1 MTSVPTSTDDT
12 TTYGVNVSSTSMGP
26 GTSSITSSMSG
37 LDTPDA
43 INLRKGIGTETPESI
58 NPKKQLYKVLEKQ
71 DASGAAKA
79 GLFGTSHTY
88 KMQGKKRQDVPGG
101 VHVAILPDDIGNLD
115 EKTLKRKY
123 DEQQRM
129 EEDEPSRKK

>member
-1 MTSVPTSTDDT
+1 
-12 TTYGVNVSSTSMGP
+12 
-26 GTSSITSSMSG
+26 MSG

-71 DASGAAKA
+71 DASGAAKS

-88 KMQGKKRQDVPGG
+88 KGVGKKGKDLGG
-101 VHVAILPDDIGNLD
+101 VHLAINPEEIGNLD
-115 EKTLKRKY
+115 EKTIKRKL
-123 DEQQRM
+123 DEKMRM
-129 EEDEPSRKK
+129 DEDEPPHK